1 VPGETEVTA
10 VTRARPLGR
19 TVLAVLAVMI
29 MVGTGVAWGSVRSFE
44 SGIFHF
50 ATGML
55 GSSGSKDGALDIML
69 VGMDSRTD
77 AHGNPLSEDELAQ
90 LHAGDDVATNTDTII
105 LVRIPNNGRSA
116 TAISIPRD
124 SYVEAPGLGKTKIN
138 GVYGQVKLDRMK
150 ELVENQG
157 MDPAEAEPRAV
168 EAGRNALI
176 KTVADL
182 TGVTVDHYAEIGLLG
197 FSLITDALGGVEVCL
212 KDAVY
217 EPLSGADFPAGWQ
230 RLDGPQ
236 ALSFVRQRH
245 DLPRGDLDRV
255 VRQQVVMA
263 SLAHQ
268 VISGRTLS
276 SPATLSSLQDAI
288 QRSVVIST
296 GWDVMDFLK
305 QLQKL
310 AGGNVAFA
318 TIPVLAEDGWSD
330 DGMQS
335 VVRVDPAQV
344 KEWVSGLL
352 EDQSQGK
359 IEKVAYSPEQTTADV
374 VNDTEI
380 NGLAGAVSE
389 RLSAFGFAAGAIGNN
404 DKTKVSQSQVQA
416 ANSDDLGAQAV
427 AKDLG
432 GLPVVA
438 DSSIPPGTV
447 RVVLADDYAGPGS
460 GLDGTLPTAATVAQE
475 SSDTGTSVTDA
486 PPPSPVITAGSND
499 PKCVN

>member
-1 VPGETEVTA
+1 
-10 VTRARPLGR
+10 
-19 TVLAVLAVMI
+19 
-29 MVGTGVAWGSVRSFE
+29 
-44 SGIFHF
+44 
-50 ATGML
+50 
-55 GSSGSKDGALDIML
+55 
-69 VGMDSRTD
+69 
-77 AHGNPLSEDELAQ
+77 
-90 LHAGDDVATNTDTII
+90 
-105 LVRIPNNGRSA
+105 
-116 TAISIPRD
+116 
-124 SYVEAPGLGKTKIN
+124 
-138 GVYGQVKLDRMK
+138 VKLDTMK
-150 ELVENQG
+150 KLVEGQG
-157 MDPAEAEPRAV
+157 VDPAEAEPKAV

-268 VISGRTLS
+268 VISGKTLS
-276 SPATLSSLQDAI
+276 SPATMNRLQEAI
-288 QRSVVIST
+288 QRSVVISS

-330 DGMQS
+330 DGTQS
-335 VVRVDPAQV
+335 VVTVDPDQV
-344 KEWVSGLL
+344 KEWVAGLL
-352 EDQSQGK
+352 QDQAEGNTAV
-359 IEKVAYSPEQTTADV
+359 VAYSPEQTTVEVA
-374 VNDTEI
+374 NDSDI
-380 NGLAGAVSE
+380 NGLAGAVAD
-389 RLSAFGFAAGAIGNN
+389 RLSPKGFTMGAIGNN
-404 DKTKVSQSQVQA
+404 EKGTVPESQVQVA
-416 ANSDDLGAQAV
+416 RADDQGAELV
-427 AKDLG
+427 ARELG
-432 GLPVVA
+432 GLPVVT
-438 DSSIPPGTV
+438 DSSLPPGTV
-447 RVVLADDYAGPGS
+447 RVVLTEDYEGPGS
-460 GLDGTLPTAATVAQE
+460 GLDGTLPTASAATVDKAASE
-475 SSDTGTSVTDA
+475 VTPEQA
-486 PPPSPVITAGSND
+486 PPPSPVITAGSAD

>member
-1 VPGETEVTA
+1 M
-10 VTRARPLGR
+10 
-19 TVLAVLAVMI
+19 LALLAVMV
-29 MVGTGVAWGSVRSFE
+29 MVGTGVSWASVRSFE

-50 ATGML
+50 DIASAL
-55 GSSGSKDGALDIML
+55 GGGSDDGATDILL

-77 AHGNPLSEDELAQ
+77 AHGNPLSQEELDS
-90 LHAGDDVATNTDTII
+90 LHAGDEVATNTDTII
-105 LVRIPNNGRSA
+105 LVRIPDNGRSA

-138 GVYGQVKLDRMK
+138 GVFGQVKLEKMK
-150 ELVENQG
+150 QLVEAQG
-157 MDPAEAEPRAV
+157 QDPAVAEPKAV

-268 VISGRTLS
+268 VISGKTLS
-276 SPATLSSLQDAI
+276 SRATLNRLQEAI
-288 QRSVVIST
+288 QRSVVISS

-335 VVRVDPAQV
+335 VVTVDPTQV
-344 KEWVSGLL
+344 QEWVTGLL
-352 EDQSQGK
+352 HDQAEGK
-359 IEKVAYSPEQTTADV
+359 TAAVTYSPEQTTVEV
-374 VNDTEI
+374 VNDSDI
-380 NGLAGAVSE
+380 NGLAGAVSD
-389 RLSAFGFAAGAIGNN
+389 RLSPKGFTIGNVGN
-404 DKTKVSQSQVQA
+404 NEKAKVTQSQVQA
-416 ANSDDLGAQAV
+416 PAEDDLGAQAV
-427 AKDLG
+427 SRELG
-432 GLPVVA
+432 GLPIVV
-438 DSSIPPGTV
+438 DSALPAGTV
-447 RVVLADDYAGPGS
+447 RVVLTEEYDGPGS
-460 GLDGTLPTAATVAQE
+460 GLDGTLPTGETVSKAAADT
-475 SSDTGTSVTDA
+475 SDAAKQAS
-486 PPPSPVITAGSND
+486 PPSPVITAGSDD
-499 PKCVN
+499 PRCVS

>member
-1 VPGETEVTA
+1 MTHARPVARTMLALLA
-10 VTRARPLGR
+10 VTIL
-19 TVLAVLAVMI
+19 L
-29 MVGTGVAWGSVRSFE
+29 GTGVAWGSVRSFE

-50 ATGML
+50 TTALL
-55 GSSGSKDGALDIML
+55 GGRGAGDDGATDILL

-77 AHGNPLSEDELAQ
+77 AHGNPLPAEELAQ
-90 LHAGDDVATNTDTII
+90 LHAGDEAATNTDTII
-105 LVRIPNNGRSA
+105 LVRIPTNGRSA
-116 TAISIPRD
+116 SAISIPRD
-124 SYVEAPGLGKTKIN
+124 SYVESPDLDKTKIN

-157 MDPAEAEPRAV
+157 MDAAEAEPQAV

-197 FSLITDALGGVEVCL
+197 FSLIADALGGVEVCL
-212 KDAVY
+212 KEPVY

-268 VISGRTLS
+268 VISGKTLS
-276 SPATLSSLQDAI
+276 SPATLNRLEDAI
-288 QRSVVIST
+288 QRSVVISS

-310 AGGNVAFA
+310 AAGNVAFA

-330 DGMQS
+330 DGTQS
-335 VVRVDPAQV
+335 VVRVEPTAVQ
-344 KEWVSGLL
+344 EWVAGLL
-352 EDQSQGK
+352 QDQDAGK
-359 IEKVAYSPEQTTADV
+359 TAKITYTHDQTTVDV
-374 VNDTEI
+374 VNDTDI
-380 NGLAGAVSE
+380 NGLAGAVSD
-389 RLSAFGFAAGAIGNN
+389 RLGAVGFVGGKIGNN
-404 DKTKVSQSQVQA
+404 DTAKVSESQVQA
-416 ANSDDLGAQAV
+416 AREDDLGAEAV
-427 AKDLG
+427 AKELG
-432 GLPVVA
+432 GLPVKA
-438 DSSIPPGTV
+438 DSSIPAGTV
-447 RVVLADDYAGPGS
+447 RVVLADDYEGPGS
-460 GLDGTLPTAATVAQE
+460 GLDGTLPTAATVDEAAAE
-475 SSDTGTSVTDA
+475 AVPGD
-486 PPPSPVITAGSND
+486 PPAPSPVITAGYDD